1 MFKALKALLAGLVA
15 GTAVGILFAPKKG
28 AETRGKIKS
37 EIKHGG
43 TGLSAVKETLEGV
56 GKDLSGTCNECMEDK
71 RVKKY
76 TKMAK
81 DEAKKLVK
89 KIPKKTMNKAKKT
102 LNDAKKTFND
112 AKKFT
117 EKAVHK
123 VENVFKK

>member
-1 MFKALKALLAGLVA
+1 MFKGLKALLAGLIA

-37 EIKHGG
+37 EIQKGG
-43 TGLSAVKETLEGV
+43 TGLGAVKETLEGV
-56 GKDLSGTCNECMEDK
+56 GKELSGTCKECADDK

-76 TKMAK
+76 TDMAK
-81 DEAKKLVK
+81 EEAQEMIKKA
-89 KIPKKTMNKAKKT
+89 IPKGTMMKAKKT
-102 LNDAKKTFND
+102 LDR

-117 EKAVHK
+117 ENALNK

>member
-1 MFKALKALLAGLVA
+1 MFKALKALLAGLIA
-15 GTAVGILFAPKKG
+15 GTAIGILFAPKKG

-37 EIKHGG
+37 EMKKGG
-43 TGLSAVKETLEGV
+43 TGLSAVRETLEGI
-56 GKDLSGTCNECMEDK
+56 GKDLSGTCDECMEDK

-81 DEAKKLVK
+81 DEAKKLIN
-89 KIPKKTMNKAKKT
+89 KIPKKTLTKAKKT
-102 LNDAKKTFND
+102 FGD

-117 EKAVHK
+117 EKAVNK

>member
-1 MFKALKALLAGLVA
+1 MFKALKALFAGLLA

-28 AETRGKIKS
+28 ADTRNKIRS

-43 TGLSAVKETLEGV
+43 TGFSAVKETLEGV
-56 GKDLSGTCNECMEDK
+56 GKDLSGSCKECVEDK

-81 DEAKKLVK
+81 DEAKKLVN

-102 LNDAKKTFND
+102 FDKAKH
-112 AKKFT
+112 FT
-117 EKAVHK
+117 ENAVHK